1 MQAVQNALRGLM
13 TDTIPDRL
21 SIDPRSPH
29 YNGGLLDRGL
39 GIKLNG
45 NEKINVQEYCISEGW
60 ILLTVGKSL
69 DRNGNPL
76 TMKLKGTVEVWVLDG
91 E

>member
-1 MQAVQNALRGLM
+1 M
-13 TDTIPDRL
+13 TDMTIPDRL

-29 YNGGLLDRGL
+29 FGGELLDRGL
-39 GIKLNG
+39 GIKING

-60 ILLTVGKSL
+60 ILLAVGKSL

-76 TMKLKGTVEVWVLDG
+76 TMKIKGTVEVRLLD
-91 E
+91 EA

>member
-29 YNGGLLDRGL
+29 YNGDLLDRGL

>member
-1 MQAVQNALRGLM
+1 MN
-13 TDTIPDRL
+13 DIIPDRM

-29 YNGGLLDRGL
+29 YNGELLDRGL

-45 NEKINVQEYCISEGW
+45 AEKINVQEYCISEGW

-69 DRNGNPL
+69 DRKGNPL
-76 TMKLKGTVEVWVLDG
+76 TMKAKGTVEVRLLD
-91 E
+91 EEDT